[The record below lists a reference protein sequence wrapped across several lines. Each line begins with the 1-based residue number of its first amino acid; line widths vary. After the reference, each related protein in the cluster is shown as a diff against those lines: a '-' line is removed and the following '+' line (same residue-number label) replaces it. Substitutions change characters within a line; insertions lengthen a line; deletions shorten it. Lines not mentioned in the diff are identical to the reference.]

1 MHQTTVRF
9 TVELWSSL
17 ESEAERLG
25 ISVAQYVRDA
35 ALARLSYDRGRKDEH
50 DAGPEPSPGEPAA
63 TQAREDA
70 ESEVNQSS
78 ALWAQ
83 SRLARRRAG
92 DLRERAVAS
101 RAALDRNKT

>member
-9 TVELWSSL
+9 TVELWRSL
-17 ESEAERLG
+17 ESEADRLG
-25 ISVAQYVRDA
+25 VSVAQYVRDA

-50 DAGPEPSPGEPAA
+50 DAGPEPSPGEPNA
-63 TQAREDA
+63 TEALERA
-70 ESEVNQSS
+70 ESEVTESS

-92 DLRERAVAS
+92 DLRERALAT
-101 RAALDRNKT
+101 RADLDRNKT